1 MFLWKCHFKIFHI
14 SISQIFN
21 RFSQIYKDNTKPLK
35 NFFHPSFST
44 TLTISFSKNWQH
56 FFRLSVNQNS
66 FFTPLVVRMCFL
78 FYSTRN
84 ENYVNNIYIC
94 LFISSGKSFPND
106 VKYTLY
112 MIYIREKYLYKR
124 KERLTELEKKVFFDR
139 KSFEL

>member
-1 MFLWKCHFKIFHI
+1 MSFQDFPHINFSNFQSIFTNLQRQYEAIKKIF
-14 SISQIFN
+14 SPF
-21 RFSQIYKDNTKPLK
+21 
-35 NFFHPSFST
+35 FFHDSHDFFFKK
-44 TLTISFSKNWQH
+44 LTA